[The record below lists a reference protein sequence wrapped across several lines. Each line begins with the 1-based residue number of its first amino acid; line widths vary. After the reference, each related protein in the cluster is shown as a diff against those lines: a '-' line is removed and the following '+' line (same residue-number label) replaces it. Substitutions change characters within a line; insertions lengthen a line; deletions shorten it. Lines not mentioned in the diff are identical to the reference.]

1 MPPTNGP
8 ITKTLNSIEVTSRA
22 PTGRKTRIIVLLW
35 IVNFAAVFLFCI
47 GAEFAARRI
56 DYARLHTTGHTPRT
70 LRDPWAAWWNNP
82 AFSRLDIHH
91 DAQGFRRDTDV
102 TLEKPS
108 NTIRIFFLGGSAAY
122 GCEGLYPEIEPR
134 YTRLYNNQ
142 TIDHYLERKL
152 NATFGSKHWEVIN
165 AAVNEYR
172 LHQDLAELL
181 SRLLQYHPDYV
192 ILMDGQNDVSA
203 LTAAG
208 PHYDPYSHTPH
219 LDEFNELANPQSFAS
234 LGAAGSAWLQ
244 NNSVIFRIMEE
255 HLRLRLAGARRET
268 TARKQIVHSPVQFS
282 DLTADEKNRYQEGA
296 RQLET
301 YHQTVLQIQSIAELQ
316 GIKAIFALQPELI
329 LSHKLLTDSEKR
341 LAEYHRNV
349 SGNYVT
355 YAYEQYEPEI
365 ERRLEADKRLSFL
378 SLLDVFDESKG
389 QMFTDYCHL
398 TPAGNSRVADQIF
411 EFAEAFFRESAR

>member
-1 MPPTNGP
+1 MPLTNAH
-8 ITKTLNSIEVTSRA
+8 ITKTLSSTEVASGAR
-22 PTGRKTRIIVLLW
+22 TGRKTRVIILLW
-35 IVNFAAVFLFCI
+35 IANFLAVGLFCV
-47 GAEFAARRI
+47 GAEFVARRI
-56 DYARLHTTGHTPRT
+56 DNARLHTTGLIPRT
-70 LRDPWAAWWNNP
+70 LRDPWTAWWNNP
-82 AFSRLDIHH
+82 AFSRLDVHH

-102 TLEKPS
+102 SLEKPS

-122 GCEGLYPEIEPR
+122 GCEGLYTEIEPR

-142 TIDHYLERKL
+142 TIDYYLERKL

-165 AAVNEYR
+165 AAVLEFR

-181 SRLLQYHPDYV
+181 SRLLRYRPDYV
-192 ILMDGQNDVSA
+192 ILMDGHNDVSA

-234 LGAAGSAWLQ
+234 LGAAGDAWLH
-244 NNSVIFRIMEE
+244 NNSVIFRIMED
-255 HLRLRLAGARRET
+255 HLSLRLAGARRQT
-268 TARKQIVHSPVQFS
+268 AARKQIVHSPVQFS
-282 DLTADEKNRYQEGA
+282 DLTPEEKMQYQEGA

-316 GIKAIFALQPELI
+316 GIKVIFALQPELI
-329 LSHKLLTDSEKR
+329 LSHKPLTDSERR
-341 LAEYHRNV
+341 LAAYHRNV

-365 ERRLEADKRLSFL
+365 ERRLAADKRLSFV
-378 SLLDVFDESKG
+378 SLLDVFDGYKG

-398 TPAGNSRVADQIF
+398 TPAGDSRIADRIF
-411 EFAEAFFRESAR
+411 EFAESSFRQSAQ

>member
-1 MPPTNGP
+1 MPPTSGP
-8 ITKTLNSIEVTSRA
+8 TTKTSSSIEVTSRA

-35 IVNFAAVFLFCI
+35 IANFAAVFLFCI
-47 GAEFAARRI
+47 AAEFVARRI
-56 DYARLHTTGHTPRT
+56 DNARLHTTGLIPRT
-70 LRDPWAAWWNNP
+70 LRDPWTAWWNNP
-82 AFSRLDIHH
+82 AFSRLDVHH

-122 GCEGLYPEIEPR
+122 GCEGLYTEIEPR

-142 TIDHYLERKL
+142 TIDYYLERKL

-165 AAVNEYR
+165 AAVMEYR

-181 SRLLQYHPDYV
+181 SRLLRYRPDYV
-192 ILMDGQNDVSA
+192 ILMDGHNDVSA

-208 PHYDPYSHTPH
+208 PHYDAYGHTPH

-234 LGAAGSAWLQ
+234 LGAAGDAWLH
-244 NNSVIFRIMEE
+244 NNSVIFRIMED
-255 HLRLRLAGARRET
+255 HLRLRLAGVRRQT
-268 TARKQIVHSPVQFS
+268 AARKQIVHSPVRFS
-282 DLTADEKNRYQEGA
+282 DLTAEEKTRYQEGA

-316 GIKAIFALQPELI
+316 GIKVIFALQPELI
-329 LSHKLLTDSEKR
+329 LSHKPLTESEKR

-349 SGNYVT
+349 SGSYVT

-365 ERRLEADKRLSFL
+365 ERRLAADKRLSFL
-378 SLLDVFDESKG
+378 SLLDVFDGFKG

-411 EFAEAFFRESAR
+411 EFAEPFFRESAR